1 MKLPQKILNARQT
14 VSSKIN
20 KQLLPTLQQFWTWT
34 ELEKKK
40 PWDYLELLVVPLFL
54 ALATLYISDQSSRS
68 QKNAD
73 IARASQEK
81 LAAQLESEKDQKLAD
96 QRYRQNALESYLD
109 DMTSL
114 IEKGLLDET
123 KNKQL
128 KTIAR
133 ARTITAL
140 KILDGESNRLV
151 IQFLRTAGLFS
162 KSDNIASLPPVDLY
176 NADLKGADLAGVNLS
191 SLSLGR
197 SSFQDS
203 NLSGANLSFSYM
215 GKVNFNGD
223 RLSVNFNGANL
234 SGAIIRGS
242 DLTDAQLENAN
253 LSNANLQGSTLE
265 YSNLRNANLTKAN
278 LQGGGSRAMAKDYI
292 NGKPPEPARLFGS
305 DLTNADL
312 RGANLSGVD
321 LTQAR
326 LSGTNFQGA
335 NLEGANI
342 PELTSSWFCRTIM
355 PDGTVAN
362 PNCEK

>member
-14 VSSKIN
+14 ASSKIN
-20 KQLLPTLQQFWTWT
+20 KQLLPTLQRFWTWT
-34 ELEKKK
+34 ELGGKK

-68 QKNAD
+68 QKKAD

-81 LAAQLESEKDQKLAD
+81 LAAQSESEKDQKLAN

-133 ARTITAL
+133 ARTITTL
-140 KILDGESNRLV
+140 KILDGESNRMV
-151 IQFLRTAGLFS
+151 IEFLRTAGLIGEF
-162 KSDNIASLPPVDLY
+162 DIASPPPVTLSG
-176 NADLKGADLAGVNLS
+176 ADLKGADLAGVNLS
-191 SLSLGR
+191 RLSLG
-197 SSFQDS
+197 SSLFQGAD
-203 NLSGANLSFSYM
+203 LSGAYLNFSSM
-215 GKVNFNGD
+215 
-223 RLSVNFNGANL
+223 REVNFNGANL

-242 DLTDAQLENAN
+242 DLTDAQLENTN
-253 LSNANLQGSTLE
+253 LSKANLQGSNLAF
-265 YSNLRNANLTKAN
+265 SNLRNANLSNAY
-278 LQGGGSRAMAKDYI
+278 LRGGGSRPLAKDYI
-292 NGKPPEPARLFGS
+292 NDKPPEPAKLFGAN
-305 DLTNADL
+305 LTNADL
-312 RGANLSGVD
+312 RGANLSEVD
-321 LTQAR
+321 LTQAG
-326 LSGTNFQGA
+326 LSGA
-335 NLEGANI
+335 NLQSANLRDASI
-342 PELTSSWFCRTIM
+342 PELPSSVLCRTIM